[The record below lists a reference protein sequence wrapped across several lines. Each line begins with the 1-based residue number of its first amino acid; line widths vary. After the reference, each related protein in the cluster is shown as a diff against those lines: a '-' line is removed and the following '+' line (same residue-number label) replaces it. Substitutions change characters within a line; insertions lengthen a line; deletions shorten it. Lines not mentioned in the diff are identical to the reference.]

1 MQGGAVLNSGTY
13 GCILKP
19 AVPCKGETSRNP
31 DSVSKLMT
39 AKDAAQEYSE
49 ILAIKK
55 KIKTIPDSNMYYII
69 NDIKKCQIGPVTT
82 SDLDD
87 FDTKCSAMTRRS
99 YTKEDV
105 QNPRKN
111 TNLRVLQLPDG
122 GKDIT
127 SYFYNKPFSIDIFP
141 KINRALIKLL
151 KYGIVPLK
159 EVGVI
164 HQDIKG
170 NNIVYSKDK
179 DLARLIDWG
188 LAEASAGGD
197 VVPHSVKKWPLLF
210 NQPFSNVVL
219 HTTVQRVYKLMI
231 EKNASLRSVIDGYR
245 GRNLI
250 QYLTPY
256 VSKIIRKQIFRND
269 VTIEDIIGGMGHV
282 SFIRSIL
289 RECMTTDWD
298 LATANPG
305 NSSFNTLANIIS
317 LHVSSALL
325 HFSVKDNAIGEFDEK
340 EYFNTVFKQN
350 CDVFGLLSCYVDIF
364 MNKHAPRSL
373 RQMIYYHI
381 LKPFYLNEKYAYT
394 PYDID
399 EISKACLALNNNYE
413 KQEAL
418 VPSPAPALKRTVV
431 DVVADTTHDKDK
443 FVMALRKRCP
453 NGTHRDKKTQKCLK
467 KKVRVVKPPGSV
479 GKRAPPA
486 TTTLKKAIPW
496 PAGKR
501 CPNGRRRHPK
511 TKKCVRLSPQKK
523 LAPKKEGR
531 APKKSERTQKKAIS
545 WPAGK
550 RCPNGSYRD
559 KKTKK
564 CVKK

>member
-13 GCILKP
+13 GCIIKP
-19 AVPCKGETSRNP
+19 AVPCKGETVRTP

-39 AKDAAQEYSE
+39 AKDASQEYSE
-49 ILAIKK
+49 IMAIKE
-55 KIKTIPDSNMYYII
+55 KIKSIPESNMYYIL
-69 NDIKKCQIGPVTT
+69 NDIKKCQIGTVTE
-82 SDLDD
+82 SDLDN
-87 FDTKCSAMTRRS
+87 FKRKCKSRRILHS
-99 YTKEDV
+99 YTKEDI

-122 GKDIT
+122 GRDIT
-127 SYFYNKPFSIDIFP
+127 DYFYGKPFSTDTFP

-170 NNIVYSKDK
+170 NNIVYSKEK

-188 LAEASAGGD
+188 LSTAD
-197 VVPHSVKKWPLLF
+197 VGEEVPYSVKKWPLLF

-219 HTTVQRVYKLMI
+219 HTTVQNVYKLI
-231 EKNASLRSVIDGYR
+231 VEKDVNLRSRINEYR

-256 VSKIIRKQIFRND
+256 VNTIIKKHIFKND
-269 VTIEDIIGGMGHV
+269 ATIEDVIGGEGHIKY
-282 SFIRSIL
+282 IRSVL
-289 RECMTTDWD
+289 AECMITD
-298 LATANPG
+298 LGMTRPPPG
-305 NSSFNTLANIIS
+305 SSSSFNALDNRIS
-317 LHVSSALL
+317 LHITSALL
-325 HFSVKDNAIGEFDEK
+325 HFSIKDNKMGEFDEK

-364 MNKHAPRSL
+364 MNKSAPKSL
-373 RQMIYYHI
+373 RQMIYFNV
-381 LKPFYLNEKYAYT
+381 LKPFYLNEKYAHT

-399 EISKACLALNNNYE
+399 EIAKACLALNRNYE
-413 KQEAL
+413 KEL
-418 VPSPAPALKRTVV
+418 VVEPSVPPPVLKRPVV
-431 DVVADTTHDKDK
+431 DVGTDAILDKEK
-443 FVMALRKRCP
+443 FPMALRKRCP
-453 NGTHRDKKTQKCLK
+453 NGTRMDKKTKKCLK
-467 KKVRVVKPPGSV
+467 KKVAAVVKPSISGPKV
-479 GKRAPPA
+479 A
-486 TTTLKKAIPW
+486 
-496 PAGKR
+496 AGKSQ
-501 CPNGRRRHPK
+501 
-511 TKKCVRLSPQKK
+511 TI
-523 LAPKKEGR
+523 
-531 APKKSERTQKKAIS
+531 KKAIS

-550 RCPNGSYRD
+550 RCPKGRHRHPKTKKCVTSSTQKPKPPGQPRKGTRKKNSWPIGRRCPNGTHRD